1 MANPEHVEI
10 VEWGAEA
17 IRRWRNENPD
27 TELNLC
33 GANLCGV
40 NLRDADL
47 NEANLDRVDLSESD
61 LSAANLTGSSFD
73 GANLNRVNLHDAR
86 MVSTMLTDI
95 DLQKVSGLE
104 NLLHLGPSRISTDTL
119 TRSQGQIPP
128 DFLQGCGLS
137 LWEVEMAKLY
147 DPDLTTNDISNIVT
161 EGVFAARADGPIY
174 IGGVF
179 ISYSHADAGLSDK
192 LYQHLQEAGTSVWQ
206 DRHDMLAGDMN
217 RQVLRELRR
226 RDVVI
231 LILSEA
237 SVNSD
242 WVEHELKEARK
253 KEKEEGR
260 DVLCPIAVDDTWKA
274 KLDDPK

>member
-1 MANPEHVEI
+1 
-10 VEWGAEA
+10 
-17 IRRWRNENPD
+17 
-27 TELNLC
+27 
-33 GANLCGV
+33 
-40 NLRDADL
+40 
-47 NEANLDRVDLSESD
+47 
-61 LSAANLTGSSFD
+61 
-73 GANLNRVNLHDAR
+73 
-86 MVSTMLTDI
+86 
-95 DLQKVSGLE
+95 
-104 NLLHLGPSRISTDTL
+104 
-119 TRSQGQIPP
+119 
-128 DFLQGCGLS
+128 
-137 LWEVEMAKLY
+137 MAKLY
-147 DPDLTTNDISNIVT
+147 DPDLTANDISNIVT
-161 EGVFAARADGPIY
+161 EGVFAAQADGPTY

-253 KEKEEGR
+253 EEGR

-274 KLDDPK
+274 KLDDPKWGHVADKLILDFSTWKTKAFEPQFQKLLKGMKINYEVRN